1 MFTTKLVLLD
11 RSLNPSRGLIFA
23 VVLAFLWLGA
33 APTALAQSKTDEE
46 AERGSARLTKAP
58 KLIKEAEAEYTD
70 EAVEARV
77 EGTVT
82 LKLTISSQGDVTEAE
97 VLDGLGYGLD
107 QAAVE
112 AARQFE
118 FEPAEIN
125 NQPAA
130 VSLTFKVR
138 FSLPT
143 LPATFSGT
151 LVEVDSDMPIADG
164 VVELRYVGD
173 EIEGDLAE
181 TRETGADGTFEFED
195 VPPGPYQVTV
205 EVEGYE
211 DKQSRV
217 TFDSDEKVDVT
228 YKFTRAP
235 ITLSGQIR
243 EAGTRDKLAGLTVNI
258 YDPESGDRLRQAYTD
273 AEGEF
278 AFRGLEPGEY
288 RVEIQADNYET
299 ISYVETIEADEVTQ
313 VSYFIE
319 AEYYDEYRV
328 KTTGKREERSVN
340 RQRINLEEVRRIP
353 GTGGDV
359 VRVVQNLPGVARA
372 PFASGS
378 IIVRGAAPED
388 TKIFLQG
395 DNIPLVYHFFGGPA
409 VINSE
414 MIDAV
419 DFYPGNFS
427 AYYGRATGGVI
438 ELRTRSPKDDRFHGF
453 TEIDLLDATAQFEG
467 PVTEDLSVA
476 VSARRSYIDAI
487 LPLVLPDEG
496 PDVTVSPKYYD
507 YQAWVTWRGWED
519 HKLELFVYGSNDQ
532 VALLFPEDEP
542 QGNAEV
548 QVTGVDFSNSFHRVQ
563 GRWEWRPADAP
574 VENDFIVSYGVN
586 SFGFRAAENLNFE
599 GDFLQSQIRED
610 LRIQADETLEI
621 RLGADLEFG
630 QTNYSYA
637 FPRFTDDGD
646 TDSEDGEGRPN
657 FNEDGIVG
665 ERQSPLM
672 QPAFYTEFKY
682 EPIEQLKVIPGLRLD
697 YYGDVAE
704 SSVSPRLNTRWEVVD
719 RVTLKGGVG
728 LFTQPPVP
736 GQTEEDFGNPDLTFE
751 KAAHYAVGTEWSI
764 LDYLEVD
771 ATLFY
776 RDIWDL
782 IVQTDEVGG
791 DGQPLI
797 YDNDG
802 QGRAYGL
809 ELLIRHYPKDK
820 FFGWLAYTL
829 SRAEQYDPAT
839 DEWNAFEYDQ
849 THILTA
855 VAGYNLP
862 AGFDVSARMRVVTG
876 SPETPIVGG
885 VLDVDTDSYRP
896 IYGERFSERSRTFHQ
911 LDVRVDKKFVFDT
924 WILGVYLD
932 VINAY
937 NAKNEEGKRYNYD
950 YSEQAPVMGLPII
963 PTLGVNG
970 RF

>member
-1 MFTTKLVLLD
+1 MTM
-11 RSLNPSRGLIFA
+11 SSRYLQYILAAALGLALI
-23 VVLAFLWLGA
+23 LGSQ
-33 APTALAQSKTDEE
+33 PTFAQSKTDDE
-46 AERGSARLTKAP
+46 AEKGSARLTKAP
-58 KLIKEAEAEYTD
+58 KLVKEVEAEYTQ
-70 EAVEARV
+70 EAVDARV

-82 LKLTISSQGDVTEAE
+82 LKLTVSSKGEVTEAT

-107 QAAVE
+107 QSAVE

-143 LPATFSGT
+143 LPATFEGSLVDLESG
-151 LVEVDSDMPIADG
+151 EPISGG
-164 VVELRYVGD
+164 VVVLRYAGED
-173 EIEGDLAE
+173 ATEELSE
-181 TRETGADGTFEFED
+181 TKTTGADGRFVFEEI
-195 VPPGPYQVTV
+195 PPGPYVV
-205 EVEGYE
+205 DVKVEGYE
-211 DKQSRV
+211 DKQTQV
-217 TFDSDEKVDVT
+217 TFESDETVEVT
-228 YKFTRAP
+228 YKFTKAP
-235 ITLSGQIR
+235 VTLEGQVR

-258 YDPESGDRLRQAYTD
+258 YDPESGDRLRRGYTD
-273 AEGEF
+273 SEGEF
-278 AFRGLEPGEY
+278 SFRGLGPGEY
-288 RVEIQADNYET
+288 RVEIKAENYQT
-299 ISYVETIEADEVTQ
+299 VSYVETINPGEVTT

-427 AYYGRATGGVI
+427 TYYGRATGGVI

-487 LPLVLPDEG
+487 LPLVLPDDG
-496 PDVTVSPKYYD
+496 PDITVSPKYYD
-507 YQAWVTWRGWED
+507 YQGWVTYRGFED

-532 VALLFPEDEP
+532 VALLLPEDEP

-548 QVTGVDFSNSFHRVQ
+548 QITGIDFSNAFHRAQ
-563 GRWEWRPADAP
+563 ARWEWRPSDAP
-574 VENDFIVSYGVN
+574 IENDFIVSYGIN
-586 SFGFRAAENLNFE
+586 SFGFEAADNLNFF

-621 RLGADLEFG
+621 RLGADMELG
-630 QTNYSYA
+630 QTVYRYE
-637 FPRFTDDGD
+637 FPRFADDGD
-646 TDSEDGEGRPN
+646 TDSESGEGRPN
-657 FNEDGIVG
+657 FNEDGLVG
-665 ERQSPLM
+665 ERKSPLM
-672 QPAFYTEFKY
+672 QPAFYTELNY
-682 EPIEQLKVIPGLRLD
+682 EPIETLKLIPGVRLD
-697 YYGDVAE
+697 YFGDVRE
-704 SSVSPRLNTRWEVVD
+704 SSVSPRFNTRWQVDD
-719 RVTLKGGVG
+719 RVTVKGGVG
-728 LFTQPPVP
+728 LFTQPPIP
-736 GQTEEDFGNPDLTFE
+736 GETEEDFGNPDLTFE
-751 KAAHYAVGTEWSI
+751 KSMHYAVGTEWSI
-764 LDYLEVD
+764 FDYLEVD

-782 IVQTDEVGG
+782 IVQTDEVGD

-802 QGRAYGL
+802 RGRAYGL

-829 SRAEQYDPAT
+829 SRAERLNTETGEYVP
-839 DEWNAFEYDQ
+839 FEFDQ

-862 AGFDVSARMRVVTG
+862 ANFDVSARMRVVTG

-896 IYGERFSERSRTFHQ
+896 IYGERFSQRSSTFHQ
-911 LDVRVDKKFVFDT
+911 LDVRVDKKFIFDK

-937 NAKNEEGKRYNYD
+937 NAQNEEGKRYNYD